1 MSAITTLPG
10 FSLYSAFTA
19 TAQGR
24 MEFPVSPSQ
33 AIYAQFRY
41 VEGVPSEQG
50 GVPLDRLR
58 ILDSLIA
65 EINAHRASG
74 TPPLHLEAGHLANP
88 EAAIAELAHKAS
100 EMQKSS
106 DVFHSWTS
114 SKALVINLSA

>member
-1 MSAITTLPG
+1 MSAITAVPG

-19 TAQGR
+19 TPLGR

-50 GVPLDRLR
+50 GVSLDRLR

-65 EINAHRASG
+65 EINAHRAAG
-74 TPPLHLEAGHLANP
+74 TPPVHLEAGHMANP
-88 EAAIAELAHKAS
+88 EAAIAELAHQAW
-100 EMQKSS
+100 EMQKSGGP
-106 DVFHSWTS
+106 FHSWTS